1 MTARDIDVLLNATKA
16 VRAYTQQIDDLLAA
30 GEAIVEELHEIAAV
44 LDGVRLGLLLE
55 PARAANQ
62 GGTEQ
67 ATRAPGPSLLVVRDA
82 ASVVALP
89 VAPALTDATAGAS
102 TVCMF
107 GTPWCPD
114 KDGRVCADCA
124 EFNEG
129 GTAA

>member
-67 ATRAPGPSLLVVRDA
+67 AKTSGTPNLLAGVPE

-89 VAPALTDATAGAS
+89 VAPAHGHAPAGAS

-107 GTPWCPD
+107 GTRWCPD
-114 KDGRVCADCA
+114 KHGRVCADCA
-124 EFNEG
+124 EFGPGE
-129 GTAA
+129 AA